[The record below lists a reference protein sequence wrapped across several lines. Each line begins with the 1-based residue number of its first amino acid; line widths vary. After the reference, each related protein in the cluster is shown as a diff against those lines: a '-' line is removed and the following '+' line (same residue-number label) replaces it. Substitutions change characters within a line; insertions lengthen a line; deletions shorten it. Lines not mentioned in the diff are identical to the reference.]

1 MSFIQKYK
9 PKWGTYIKDDDMEIK
24 VLEFNKE
31 KEIRSKSLDETE
43 ANLYLKQGMFID
55 YYIEKYNESIES
67 IDELKNKDLLNLVC
81 FSRV

>member
-9 PKWGTYIKDDDMEIK
+9 PKWGTYIKDDDIEIK

>member
-9 PKWGTYIKDDDMEIK
+9 PKWGTYIKDDDIEIK

-55 YYIEKYNESIES
+55 YYIEKYNESIGS
-67 IDELKNKDLLNLVC
+67 IDELKNKDLLSLVC

>member
-9 PKWGTYIKDDDMEIK
+9 PKWGTYIKDDDIEIK

-43 ANLYLKQGMFID
+43 ANLYLKHGMFID

>member
-9 PKWGTYIKDDDMEIK
+9 PKWGTYIKDDDIEIK

-43 ANLYLKQGMFID
+43 ANLYLKHGMFID

-67 IDELKNKDLLNLVC
+67 IDELKNKDLLSLVC

>member
-9 PKWGTYIKDDDMEIK
+9 PKWGTYIKDDDIEIK

-67 IDELKNKDLLNLVC
+67 IDELKNKDLLSLVC

>member
-9 PKWGTYIKDDDMEIK
+9 PKWGTYIKDDDIEIK

-43 ANLYLKQGMFID
+43 ANLYLKHGMFID

-81 FSRV
+81 SSRV

>member
-9 PKWGTYIKDDDMEIK
+9 SKWSSYVKDGDIEAK

-31 KEIRSKSLDETE
+31 KEIRSKFLDETE
-43 ANLYLKQGMFID
+43 ANLYLKQGIFID
-55 YYIEKYNESIES
+55 YYKEKYNESIES
-67 IDELKNKDLLNLVC
+67 IDELKNRDLLNLVC